1 MDVNVGPLARYGF
14 ADYLSGEHLIRNAV
28 VTLSNAQLQSLH
40 ATPITV
46 LPAPGANL
54 VALPVFGPTLIQ
66 TDFSAGA
73 YNEQTWFK
81 IGWGDVAGANVALT
95 EFDSGVTNV
104 AEKHIILL
112 ATPTS
117 TIPTLATAVNGAL
130 LVALNAALTGG
141 NAANTAV
148 VALAYM
154 LFNVSTGVFV

>member
-14 ADYLSGEHLIRNAV
+14 ADYLSGAHLIRNAV

-54 VALPVFGPTLIQ
+54 VALPVAGPSLIQ

-73 YNEQTWFK
+73 YNEQSWFK
-81 IGWGDVAGANVALT
+81 IGWSDGAGANSALV
-95 EFDSGVTNV
+95 ENDNGVTNV
-104 AEKHIILL
+104 AEKHIILM
-112 ATPTS
+112 APGGG
-117 TIPTLATAVNGAL
+117 IPTLATASNGAL
-130 LVALNAALTGG
+130 VVALNAALTGG

-154 LFNVSTGVFV
+154 LFNVSTGAFV